1 MEIIVFSGGLGNQM
15 FQYAFYLAKKK
26 KSPDVRINTYSIQ
39 REGTHNGFELERLF
53 GIKSDNYSWYVRI
66 IRKLLIFKKK
76 KYYKTI
82 FNILLKVV
90 KLTGIEI
97 IQEKGYSHYNQEYL
111 NPQQGRVLYFGFWQT
126 SLYFNFLED
135 SLRSTFSFH
144 GLKLSAQSLSLL
156 EKMQTLESVS
166 VHIRR
171 GDFLDKDFNNAI
183 CNKDYYINSIDLIN
197 NKIADAYFVFFS
209 DEPEWVKENI
219 PLSNA
224 IYVDWN
230 QGSNSWEDLCLMSK
244 CKHNIIANST
254 FSWWGA
260 WLNEN
265 KAKTVIAPAKFIRNA
280 ETPDIYPSNWVLLDS
295 L

>member
-15 FQYAFYLAKKK
+15 FQYAFYLAKKQR
-26 KSPDVRINTYSIQ
+26 SFDVHINLYSIH

-53 GIKSDNYSWYVRI
+53 GIKSDNSSWYVRI

-82 FNILLKVV
+82 SNVLLKVV
-90 KLTGIEI
+90 KLTKINI
-97 IQEKGYSHYNQEYL
+97 IQEKGDSHYDYDYL
-111 NPQQGRVLYFGFWQT
+111 IPRDGRVLYFGFWQT
-126 SLYFNFLED
+126 SLYFTSLEKEI
-135 SLRSTFSFH
+135 RSAFSFDR
-144 GLKLSAQSLSLL
+144 LKLSGQSQSLSA
-156 EKMQTLESVS
+156 KIQAVESVS

-171 GDFLDKDFNNAI
+171 GDFFDKDFNNAI
-183 CNKDYYINSIDLIN
+183 CNKDYYIKSIDLIN

-230 QGSNSWEDLCLMSK
+230 QGINSWEDMCLMSK

-265 KAKTVIAPAKFIRNA
+265 KAKIVIAPSRFIKKA
-280 ETPDIYPSNWVLLDS
+280 ETPHIYPSDWILLN
-295 L
+295 